1 MTDPEAR
8 NVLGEPLEPCS
19 MDPMT
24 GFFRDGCCRTDE
36 HDHGSH
42 TVCAVMTEAFLTFS
56 RRRGNDLVTPVS
68 AFRFPGLKP
77 GDRWCL
83 CVSRWREAL
92 VAGVAPPVVL
102 RSTHLRAL
110 DVVTLAQL
118 VEHALDPVA
127 LA

>member
-19 MDPMT
+19 KDPMT

-42 TVCAVMTEAFLTFS
+42 TVCAVMTEAFLSFS
-56 RRRGNDLVTPVS
+56 RARGNDLVTPVP
-68 AFRFPGLKP
+68 AYRFPGLKP